1 MKGHIRLGAPGDLR
15 PYLLVEPRSYRA
27 TTANPMAARV
37 SMGSQYGDLQAWS
50 TFLMAD
56 WQAGVGKAQAEAG
69 GFLFGEIES
78 RVPQQLIL
86 PAALG
91 CAPMKFPS
99 AVSGVGFGNET
110 PAYMPADADAYTV
123 QTVGGTGNPTRVS
136 FEITIFS
143 TVTESP
149 EERPEINGVAVYGY
163 IPTGVEVTAA
173 LYSDS
178 AGQPGSSVA
187 SGTLTPTA
195 TQNYRPGYQWY
206 YIPLSDTYDTA
217 SNGDVAY
224 HWVVYPTD
232 SNDEIELV
240 EGDTYTG
247 GDSFL
252 YYGSTWSANTG
263 QTPLF
268 CWSKPFAGYPG
279 ISNTYNYTGA
289 RGFFLDGDTIGTVG
303 YLRNSAGELTGGPR
317 PLVYNASSDQ
327 FEPVTVSGMSTTW
340 SSLAPEDVGPPV
352 LFDGVVYIPQGANY
366 STWTLAGDTG
376 GSSTNDAHLFC
387 SWAGYLWRAYN
398 NQLWYSTDGTTWT
411 AISNDVGP
419 SDYRIRGMVGFG
431 QYLYVATDEA
441 LYYVAPGDVAVGLFP
456 WSTIDERNGRGM
468 VVHQGALYIPV
479 AGRILRYSEDGSL
492 QDIWINRD
500 DDFNNQRL
508 GAIAALAGLSNW
520 LVAGVNGTT
529 DTEPAS
535 VWAFTQQGWH
545 HLATLPPAF
554 GIRSLYYDRV
564 RSRLWIASD
573 EWAIFYIHAPD
584 WALNPF
590 NDAGS
595 SYMPHGWLETG
606 RIYSGLRELLK
617 DWESVRGFG
626 EFTVGTTDAVI
637 YYQDADTPTWTTLG
651 TLTEDGEEL
660 RWSDY
665 ATRPGGRWLKLGL
678 LLRTDT
684 ATETPKIEAVA
695 VKLLP
700 MVTDR
705 RAWNLAITISDD
717 QEMVDGDV
725 NTYTAAEMIAHLR
738 GLVEQVAPFI
748 FEDVTGD
755 QYEVKA
761 TGSAEN
767 IAQYEWL
774 AGEQEARIMW
784 VFEVAVE
791 QVTVGTYN

>member
-1 MKGHIRLGAPGDLR
+1 MMKGHIRLGAPGDLR
-15 PYLLVEPRSYRA
+15 PYLLAEPRSYRA

-37 SMGSQYGDLQAWS
+37 STGSQYGDLQAWS

-91 CAPMKFPS
+91 CSQMKLITAATNEQCAYLPAAAS
-99 AVSGVGFGNET
+99 AIS
-110 PAYMPADADAYTV
+110 AIDI
-123 QTVGGTGNPTRVS
+123 GGAGNPTRLS
-136 FEITIFS
+136 FSISVYGDT
-143 TVTESP
+143 TVGW
-149 EERPEINGVAVYGY
+149 RPEISGVAFYGDVPNGVGL
-163 IPTGVEVTAA
+163 TAA
-173 LYSDS
+173 LYNNSS
-178 AGQPGSSVA
+178 GQPGTQVA
-187 SGTLTPTA
+187 SGTATA
-195 TQNYRPGYQWY
+195 ATYRPGYQWY
-206 YIPLSDTYDTA
+206 WIPLSSVYNPPSISGNVTFHWVIYPTSSSDSIVVAQGATYGGSSYTYDGA
-217 SNGDVAY
+217 SWAANSGDPFFVYKRPWPEVSAY
-224 HWVVYPTD
+224 
-232 SNDEIELV
+232 
-240 EGDTYTG
+240 
-247 GDSFL
+247 
-252 YYGSTWSANTG
+252 
-263 QTPLF
+263 
-268 CWSKPFAGYPG
+268 G
-279 ISNTYNYTGA
+279 IRRHAGA
-289 RGFFLDGDTIGTVG
+289 RGFFIDTSSSEICTFTAHQLLSTDELVSAPLC
-303 YLRNSAGELTGGPR
+303 LRYDSGADVWQYTATTGVVQFSGVTPDDVGGP
-317 PLVYNASSDQ
+317 
-327 FEPVTVSGMSTTW
+327 T
-340 SSLAPEDVGPPV
+340 
-352 LFDGVVYIPQGANY
+352 LFDGVVYIPQGSQY
-366 STWTLAGDTG
+366 STWTLASDTG
-376 GSSTNDAHLFC
+376 GTSTNDAHLFC
-387 SWAGYLWRAYN
+387 SWSGYLWRAYN
-398 NQLWYSTDGTTWT
+398 NQLWYSTDGSAWT
-411 AISNDVGP
+411 AIANDVGT

-554 GIRSLYYDRV
+554 QIRSLYYDRV

-590 NDAGS
+590 NDSGS
-595 SYMPHGWLETG
+595 TYMPHGWLETG

-626 EFTVGTTDAVI
+626 EFMVGTTDAVI
-637 YYQDADTPTWTTLG
+637 YYQDADATTWTTLG

-725 NTYTAAEMIAHLR
+725 NMYTAAEMIAHLR

-774 AGEQEARIMW
+774 AGEQAARIMW